1 MADGDPVTRRAT
13 IAALHRDIED
23 ANRDMWLLAGDLDDM
38 RADRDRL
45 QAIVERQ
52 DLTIMAL
59 WHLLEQQEQFIDSCD
74 YHMKDGVTITYQ
86 GARP

>member
-1 MADGDPVTRRAT
+1 VTRRAT
-13 IAALHRDIED
+13 IAALRRDLEA
-23 ANRDMWLLAGDLDDM
+23 ANRDMWLLVDEAAAM

-45 QAIVERQ
+45 QAIVDRQ
-52 DLTIMAL
+52 DELIMAL